1 MTVDRFNR
9 LKERLDALRA
19 GHPPALGLFDRAKM
33 MFVRDDGKVT
43 LDGLRALDADLE
55 RAGVH
60 TVADARLLRE
70 LGTARGKLGE
80 LSKGLGARADSSLA
94 EFDLAVSEARL
105 LPSTWR
111 RMP

>member
-43 LDGLRALDADLE
+43 LDALRALDADLE

-70 LGTARGKLGE
+70 LGTAKGKLGE
-80 LSKGLGARADSSLA
+80 LKDRYRNGEYFMQDEERKVAAG
-94 EFDLAVSEARL
+94 
-105 LPSTWR
+105 
-111 RMP
+111 